1 MAINIPILTSFNGK
15 GAEAAIKEFQ
25 NLTKASDKA
34 AFAINKMA
42 VPAALA
48 FGAIVTGGYKAA
60 QAASDFNETV
70 SKSGI
75 IFGEAST
82 EIKRFADTA
91 ASSLG
96 LSKQAALDAAG
107 TMGTFGKSAGLA
119 GTDLSNFS
127 IEMVKLSGDLASFH
141 NANPA
146 DVALALGAALRG
158 EAEPIRKFGVLLNDA
173 AVKAQAMKMGLY
185 DGTGALS
192 AQAKVLA
199 TQKLILEQTSD
210 AQGDFARTSDGAAN
224 QQRILAA
231 QVSNAKVAIGQAF
244 LPILEAVLPVL
255 VNFATAIGNNTGEFV
270 AFVAVIGTISGAI
283 VLAKAAMALWKAA
296 SIITTAVNYALA
308 TSFTAVQVSTG
319 IGIIAVV
326 AGVAA
331 FAAYTSKMNAARKE
345 SDLLN
350 QQTLITAGTIGATGS
365 LMGPKGFIGP
375 ELTNEQLKEA
385 YANFE
390 KVKDGAGAATKANY
404 DYAKSLKEGLQ
415 EALKEA
421 NSALDDA
428 KKALLD
434 YADTVA
440 QGLLNA
446 FSFSDAKEAGDETGK
461 GFLSGLRDQVN
472 GIKDYSNDIQ
482 KALNLGLTQDALA
495 AVLAAGSDA
504 GAAIAKELVKGGETA
519 IFETNALVDS
529 ANMAAQK
536 VGMNAAN
543 AWYQTGV
550 DQAQKT
556 VNGLQAEIDKLTP
569 KMMKQMD
576 ALANKLART
585 IDITVRVNEV
595 VTRVTGGVNSPVVG
609 PVVPVTPTPGMGI
622 RGQSITVNVNGGLA
636 TSADIGKAVVNSIR
650 QFNLLNGP
658 ANIQV
663 A

>member
-1 MAINIPILTSFNGK
+1 
-15 GAEAAIKEFQ
+15 
-25 NLTKASDKA
+25 
-34 AFAINKMA
+34 MA

-82 EIKRFADTA
+82 EIKAFADTA
-91 ASSLG
+91 AEALG
-96 LSKQAALDAAG
+96 LSKQAALDAAA

-119 GTDLSNFS
+119 GADLSNFS

-185 DGTGALS
+185 DGTGALD

-199 TQKLILEQTSD
+199 TQQIILQQTSD
-210 AQGDFARTSDGAAN
+210 AQGDFARTSEGAAN
-224 QQRILAA
+224 QQRILKA
-231 QVSNAKVAIGQAF
+231 QVDNAKVSIGQAF

-255 VNFATAIGNNTGEFV
+255 VTFATAIGNNTDAFI

-283 VLAKAAMALWKAA
+283 VLAKTGMMLYKAA
-296 SIITTAVNYALA
+296 AIITTAVNYALA
-308 TSFTAVQVSTG
+308 TSFTAVQVATG
-319 IGIIAVV
+319 IGIIAVA

-331 FAAYTSKMNAARKE
+331 FALYTKKMNAARKE

-350 QQTLITAGTIGATGS
+350 QQTLTTAGTIAGTGA

-375 ELTNEQLKEA
+375 ELTYEQLKERIEA
-385 YANFE
+385 FNQVD
-390 KVKDGAGAATKANY
+390 KSTGAATKANY

-415 EALKEA
+415 DALKDA
-421 NSALDDA
+421 NTALNDA
-428 KKALLD
+428 KKALTD

-440 QGLLNA
+440 QGLMDA
-446 FSFSDAKEAGDETGK
+446 FSFKDAKAAGKDTGK

-472 GIKDYSNDIQ
+472 GIKDYSNDVQ
-482 KALNLGLTQDALA
+482 HALNLGLSQDSLK
-495 AVLAAGSDA
+495 AVLAAGSEA
-504 GAAIAKELVKGGETA
+504 GAAIAKELVKGGQTA
-519 IFETNALVDS
+519 IDETNALVDS
-529 ANMAAQK
+529 ANMAAEK
-536 VGMNAAN
+536 VGINAAT
-543 AWYQTGV
+543 AWYQVGV

-556 VNGLQAEIDKLTP
+556 VDGLQAEIDKLTP

-585 IDITVRVNEV
+585 VDITVRVNEV
-595 VTRVTGGVNSPVVG
+595 VTRVTNSVSAPVAAPITQDISRQSAGDTYNINVAGVMANAQTGEEIVNN
-609 PVVPVTPTPGMGI
+609 I
-622 RGQSITVNVNGGLA
+622 RA
-636 TSADIGKAVVNSIR
+636 
-650 QFNLLNGP
+650 FNRAAGP
-658 ANIQV
+658 ANITI

>member
-1 MAINIPILTSFNGK
+1 MAINIPIITSFNGK

-82 EIKRFADTA
+82 EIKAFADTA
-91 ASSLG
+91 AEALG
-96 LSKQAALDAAG
+96 LSKQAALDAAA

-119 GTDLSNFS
+119 GADLSNFS

-185 DGTGALS
+185 DGTGALD

-199 TQKLILEQTSD
+199 TQQIILQQTSD
-210 AQGDFARTSDGAAN
+210 AQGDFARTSEGAAN
-224 QQRILAA
+224 QQRILKA
-231 QVSNAKVAIGQAF
+231 QVDNAKVSIGQAF

-255 VNFATAIGNNTGEFV
+255 VTFATAIGNNTDAFI

-283 VLAKAAMALWKAA
+283 VLAKAGMMLYKAA
-296 SIITTAVNYALA
+296 AIITTAVNYTLA
-308 TSFTAVQVSTG
+308 TSFTAVQVATG
-319 IGIIAVV
+319 IGIIAVA

-331 FAAYTSKMNAARKE
+331 FALYTKKMNAARKE

-350 QQTLITAGTIGATGS
+350 QQTLTTAGTIAGTGA

-375 ELTNEQLKEA
+375 ELTYEQLKERIEA
-385 YANFE
+385 YNQVD
-390 KVKDGAGAATKANY
+390 KSTGAATKANY

-415 EALKEA
+415 DALKDA
-421 NSALDDA
+421 NTALNDA
-428 KKALLD
+428 KKALTD

-440 QGLLNA
+440 QGLMDA
-446 FSFSDAKEAGDETGK
+446 FSFKDAKAAGKDTGK
-461 GFLSGLRDQVN
+461 GFLDGLRDQVN
-472 GIKDYSNDIQ
+472 GIKDYSNDVQ
-482 KALNLGLTQDALA
+482 HALNLGLSQDSLK

-504 GAAIAKELVKGGETA
+504 GAAIAKELVKGGKTA
-519 IFETNALVDS
+519 IDETNALVDS
-529 ANMAAQK
+529 ANMAAEK
-536 VGMNAAN
+536 VGLNAAT
-543 AWYQTGV
+543 AWYQVGV

-556 VNGLQAEIDKLTP
+556 VDGLQAEIDKLTP

-585 IDITVRVNEV
+585 VDITVRVNEV
-595 VTRVTGGVNSPVVG
+595 VTRVTNSVSAPVAAPITQDIQRQSVGDTYNINVAGVMANAQTGEEIVNN
-609 PVVPVTPTPGMGI
+609 I
-622 RGQSITVNVNGGLA
+622 RA
-636 TSADIGKAVVNSIR
+636 
-650 QFNLLNGP
+650 FNRAAGP
-658 ANIQV
+658 ANITI

>member
-1 MAINIPILTSFNGK
+1 
-15 GAEAAIKEFQ
+15 
-25 NLTKASDKA
+25 
-34 AFAINKMA
+34 
-42 VPAALA
+42 
-48 FGAIVTGGYKAA
+48 
-60 QAASDFNETV
+60 
-70 SKSGI
+70 
-75 IFGEAST
+75 
-82 EIKRFADTA
+82 
-91 ASSLG
+91 
-96 LSKQAALDAAG
+96 
-107 TMGTFGKSAGLA
+107 
-119 GTDLSNFS
+119 
-127 IEMVKLSGDLASFH
+127 MVKLSGDLASFH

-210 AQGDFARTSDGAAN
+210 AQGDFARTSTGAAN
-224 QQRILAA
+224 QQRILSA
-231 QVSNAKVAIGQAF
+231 QVDNAKVAIGQAF

-255 VNFATAIGNNTGEFV
+255 VNFATTIGNNTDAFI
-270 AFVAVIGTISGAI
+270 AFVAAIGTVAGAI
-283 VLAKAAMALWKAA
+283 VLAKAAMMLWKAA

-308 TSFTAVQVSTG
+308 TSFTAVQISTG

-331 FAAYTSKMNAARKE
+331 FAAYTKKMNAARKE

-350 QQTLITAGTIGATGS
+350 QQTLITAGTIGASGA
-365 LMGPKGFIGP
+365 LIGPKGFIGP
-375 ELTNEQLKEA
+375 ELTADQLKERIKA
-385 YANFE
+385 FNDLD
-390 KVKDGAGAATKANY
+390 KNTGAATKANY

-415 EALKEA
+415 EALKDA

-428 KKALLD
+428 KKALTD

-440 QGLLNA
+440 QGLLDA
-446 FSFSDAKEAGDETGK
+446 FSFKDAKTAGTDTGK

-482 KALNLGLTQDALA
+482 KALNLGLSQDALA
-495 AVLAAGSDA
+495 AVLAAGSEA

-536 VGMNAAN
+536 VGINAAT
-543 AWYQTGV
+543 AWYQVGV

-556 VNGLQAEIDKLTP
+556 VDGLQAEINKLTP

-585 IDITVRVNEV
+585 VDITVRVNEV
-595 VTRVTGGVNSPVVG
+595 VTRVTGGLSTPVAAPITQDISRQSVG
-609 PVVPVTPTPGMGI
+609 DTYNVT
-622 RGQSITVNVNGGLA
+622 VNGGLDS
-636 TSADIGKAVVNSIR
+636 SAQQGESVINAIR
-650 QFNLLNGP
+650 AFNRAAGP
-658 ANIQV
+658 ANITI

>member
-1 MAINIPILTSFNGK
+1 
-15 GAEAAIKEFQ
+15 
-25 NLTKASDKA
+25 
-34 AFAINKMA
+34 
-42 VPAALA
+42 
-48 FGAIVTGGYKAA
+48 
-60 QAASDFNETV
+60 
-70 SKSGI
+70 
-75 IFGEAST
+75 
-82 EIKRFADTA
+82 
-91 ASSLG
+91 
-96 LSKQAALDAAG
+96 
-107 TMGTFGKSAGLA
+107 
-119 GTDLSNFS
+119 
-127 IEMVKLSGDLASFH
+127 
-141 NANPA
+141 
-146 DVALALGAALRG
+146 
-158 EAEPIRKFGVLLNDA
+158 
-173 AVKAQAMKMGLY
+173 
-185 DGTGALS
+185 
-192 AQAKVLA
+192 
-199 TQKLILEQTSD
+199 
-210 AQGDFARTSDGAAN
+210 
-224 QQRILAA
+224 
-231 QVSNAKVAIGQAF
+231 
-244 LPILEAVLPVL
+244 
-255 VNFATAIGNNTGEFV
+255 
-270 AFVAVIGTISGAI
+270 
-283 VLAKAAMALWKAA
+283 
-296 SIITTAVNYALA
+296 
-308 TSFTAVQVSTG
+308 
-319 IGIIAVV
+319 
-326 AGVAA
+326 
-331 FAAYTSKMNAARKE
+331 MNAARKE

-350 QQTLITAGTIGATGS
+350 QQTLITAGTIGATGA
-365 LMGPKGFIGP
+365 LIGPKGFIGP

-385 YANFE
+385 YANYE
-390 KVKDGAGAATKANY
+390 KVKNGAGAATKANY

-415 EALKEA
+415 DALKEA

-428 KKALLD
+428 KTALLD

-472 GIKDYSNDIQ
+472 GIKEYSNDIQ

-585 IDITVRVNEV
+585 VDITVRVNEV
-595 VTRVTGGVNSPVVG
+595 VTRVTGGISSPVAG
-609 PVVPVTPTPGMGI
+609 PVSPSPGVGI
-622 RGQSITVNVNGGLA
+622 RSGQTINVNINGGIS
-636 TSADIGKAVVNSIR
+636 TSAEIGKAVVNSIR

>member
-1 MAINIPILTSFNGK
+1 MAINIPIITSFNGK

-42 VPAALA
+42 VPAAIA
-48 FGAIVTGGYKAA
+48 FGAIVTGGFKAA

-70 SKSGI
+70 SKSGV
-75 IFGEAST
+75 IFGKAST
-82 EIKRFADTA
+82 EIKAFADTA
-91 ASSLG
+91 AQSLG
-96 LSKQAALDAAG
+96 LSKQAALDASA
-107 TMGTFGKSAGLA
+107 TMGIFGKSAGLA

-185 DGTGALS
+185 DGTGALD

-199 TQKLILEQTSD
+199 TQKIILQQTSD
-210 AQGDFARTSDGAAN
+210 AQGDFARTSEGAAN
-224 QQRILAA
+224 QQRILKA
-231 QVSNAKVAIGQAF
+231 QVDNAKISIGQAF

-255 VNFATAIGNNTGEFV
+255 VTFATAIGNNTDAFI

-283 VLAKAAMALWKAA
+283 VLAKAGMMLYKAA
-296 SIITTAVNYALA
+296 AIITTGVNFALA
-308 TSFTAVQVSTG
+308 TSFTAVQVATG
-319 IGIIAVV
+319 IGIIAVA

-331 FAAYTSKMNAARKE
+331 FALYTKKMNAARKE

-350 QQTLITAGTIGATGS
+350 QQTLTTAGTIAGTGA

-375 ELTNEQLKEA
+375 ELTADQLKERIEA
-385 YANFE
+385 FNKIE
-390 KVKDGAGAATKANY
+390 KSTGAATKANY

-415 EALKEA
+415 EALKDA
-421 NSALDDA
+421 NSALNDA
-428 KKALLD
+428 KKALTD
-434 YADTVA
+434 YAETVA
-440 QGLLNA
+440 QGLMDA
-446 FSFSDAKEAGDETGK
+446 FSFKDAKAAGKDTGK

-472 GIKDYSNDIQ
+472 GIKDYSNDVQ
-482 KALNLGLTQDALA
+482 HALNLGLSQDSLK
-495 AVLAAGSDA
+495 AVLAAGSEA
-504 GAAIAKELVKGGETA
+504 GAAIAKELVKGGKTA
-519 IFETNALVDS
+519 IDETNALVDS
-529 ANMAAQK
+529 ANMAAEK
-536 VGMNAAN
+536 VGLNAAT
-543 AWYQTGV
+543 AWYQVGV
-550 DQAQKT
+550 DNAQKT
-556 VNGLQAEIDKLTP
+556 VDGLQAEIDKLTP

-585 IDITVRVNEV
+585 VDITVRVNEV
-595 VTRVTGGVNSPVVG
+595 VTRVTNSVSAPVAAPISQDVRRQSAGDTYNINVAGVMSNAQTGEEIVNN
-609 PVVPVTPTPGMGI
+609 I
-622 RGQSITVNVNGGLA
+622 RA
-636 TSADIGKAVVNSIR
+636 
-650 QFNLLNGP
+650 FNRAAGP
-658 ANIQV
+658 ANITI

>member
-1 MAINIPILTSFNGK
+1 MAINIPIITSFNGK

-42 VPAALA
+42 VPAAIA
-48 FGAIVTGGYKAA
+48 FGAIVAGGYKAA

-82 EIKRFADTA
+82 EIKAFADTA

-96 LSKQAALDAAG
+96 LSKQAALDAST
-107 TMGTFGKSAGLA
+107 TMGIFGKSAGLA
-119 GTDLSNFS
+119 GADLSNFS

-185 DGTGALS
+185 DGTGALD

-199 TQKLILEQTSD
+199 TQKIILQQTSD

-231 QVSNAKVAIGQAF
+231 QIDNAKVSLGQAF

-255 VNFATAIGNNTGEFV
+255 VTFATAIGNNTDAFI
-270 AFVAVIGTISGAI
+270 AFVAAIGTVAGAI
-283 VLAKAAMALWKAA
+283 VLAKASMALWKAA
-296 SIITTAVNYALA
+296 SIIATGVNYALA
-308 TSFTAVQVSTG
+308 TSFTAVQISTG
-319 IGIIAVV
+319 IGIIAVA
-326 AGVAA
+326 AGTVA
-331 FAAYTSKMNAARKE
+331 FAAYTKKMNAARKE

-350 QQTLITAGTIGATGS
+350 QQTLTTASTIGATGS

-375 ELTNEQLKEA
+375 ELTADQLKERIKA
-385 YANFE
+385 FNDLD
-390 KVKDGAGAATKANY
+390 KNTGAATKANY

-415 EALKEA
+415 EALKDA
-421 NSALDDA
+421 NTALNDA
-428 KKALLD
+428 KKALTD

-440 QGLLNA
+440 QGLMDA
-446 FSFSDAKEAGDETGK
+446 FSFKDAKAAGKDTGK
-461 GFLSGLRDQVN
+461 GFLDGLRDQVN
-472 GIKDYSNDIQ
+472 GIKDYSNDVQ
-482 KALNLGLTQDALA
+482 HALNLGLSQDSLK
-495 AVLAAGSDA
+495 AVLAAGSEA

-536 VGMNAAN
+536 VGINAAT
-543 AWYQTGV
+543 AWYQVGV
-550 DQAQKT
+550 DNAQKT

-585 IDITVRVNEV
+585 VDITVRVNEI
-595 VTRVTGGVNSPVVG
+595 VTSV
-609 PVVPVTPTPGMGI
+609 
-622 RGQSITVNVNGGLA
+622 Q
-636 TSADIGKAVVNSIR
+636 NSISAPVSR
-650 QFNLLNGP
+650 QSVSDISSQSVGDTYNINVAGVMSNAQTGEEIVNNIRAYNRAAGP
-658 ANIQV
+658 ANITI

>member
-15 GAEAAIKEFQ
+15 GAEQAIKEFQ

-60 QAASDFNETV
+60 QAASDFNETIN
-70 SKSGI
+70 KTNI
-75 IFGEAST
+75 IFGNATT
-82 EIKRFADTA
+82 EIKKFADTA

-107 TMGTFGKSAGLA
+107 TMGAFGKSAGLA

-158 EAEPIRKFGVLLNDA
+158 ESEPIRKYNVLLNDA

-185 DGTGALS
+185 DGNGALT
-192 AQAKVLA
+192 AQAKILA
-199 TQKLILEQTSD
+199 TQKLILQQTSD
-210 AQGDFARTSDGAAN
+210 AQGDFGETAGSAAN

-231 QVSNAKVAIGQAF
+231 QVANAKVSIGQAF

-255 VNFATAIGNNTGEFV
+255 VNFATAIGNNTDAFVGFV
-270 AFVAVIGTISGAI
+270 AAIGTVAGAI
-283 VLAKAAMALWKAA
+283 ILAKAAMALWKAA

-308 TSFTAVQVSTG
+308 TSFTAVQISTG

-331 FAAYTSKMNAARKE
+331 FAAYTKKMNAARKE

-350 QQTLITAGTIGATGS
+350 QQTLITAGTIGSTGS

-385 YANFE
+385 YANYE
-390 KVKDGAGAATKANY
+390 KVKNGAGAATKANY

-415 EALKEA
+415 DALKEA

-428 KKALLD
+428 KTALLD

-550 DQAQKT
+550 DNAQKT

-569 KMMKQMD
+569 KMIKQMD

-585 IDITVRVNEV
+585 VDITVKVNEI
-595 VTRVTGGVNSPVVG
+595 VTRVTGGLSTPVAT
-609 PVVPVTPTPGMGI
+609 PVTGGTVS
-622 RGQSITVNVNGGLA
+622 RQSVGDNYNITVTGVMANAQTGEEIVN
-636 TSADIGKAVVNSIR
+636 NIR
-650 QFNLLNGP
+650 AYNRAAGP
-658 ANIQV
+658 ANITV

>member
-1 MAINIPILTSFNGK
+1 MAINVPIITSFNGK
-15 GAEAAIKEFQ
+15 GAEAAIKEFK

-82 EIKRFADTA
+82 EIKAFADTA
-91 ASSLG
+91 AASLG
-96 LSKQAALDAAG
+96 LSKQAALDASA

-119 GTDLSNFS
+119 GADLSNFS

-185 DGTGALS
+185 DGTGALD

-199 TQKLILEQTSD
+199 TQKIILQQTSD

-231 QVSNAKVAIGQAF
+231 QVDNAKVAIGQAF
-244 LPILEAVLPVL
+244 LPILETVLPIL

-283 VLAKAAMALWKAA
+283 VLAKAAMMLWKAA
-296 SIITTAVNYALA
+296 SIITMGVNYALA

-331 FAAYTSKMNAARKE
+331 FAAYTKKMNAARKE

-350 QQTLITAGTIGATGS
+350 QQTLITAGTIGATGA
-365 LMGPKGFIGP
+365 LMGPLGFIGP
-375 ELTNEQLKEA
+375 QLTTEQLKEA

-415 EALKEA
+415 DALKDA

-428 KKALLD
+428 KKALTD

-440 QGLLNA
+440 QGLLDA
-446 FSFSDAKEAGDETGK
+446 FSFKDAKDAGKKTGG

-472 GIKDYSNDIQ
+472 GIKDYSNDVQ
-482 KALNLGLTQDALA
+482 KALNLGLSQDSLKE
-495 AVLAAGSDA
+495 VLSAGSEA
-504 GAAIAKELVKGGETA
+504 GAAIAKELVLGGKTA
-519 IFETNALVDS
+519 IDETNALVDS

-536 VGMNAAN
+536 VGLNAAT
-543 AWYQTGV
+543 AWYQVGV

-556 VNGLQAEIDKLTP
+556 VEGLQTEIDKLTP

-585 IDITVRVNEV
+585 VDITVRVNEV
-595 VTRVTGGVNSPVVG
+595 VTRVTNSVSAPVAAPITQDIRRQSVGDTYNINVAGVMANAQTGEEIVNN
-609 PVVPVTPTPGMGI
+609 I
-622 RGQSITVNVNGGLA
+622 RA
-636 TSADIGKAVVNSIR
+636 
-650 QFNLLNGP
+650 FNRAAGP
-658 ANIQV
+658 ANITI